1 MAQTDG
7 DDPELQAE
15 VRHKVA
21 NLFQLLS
28 TLTRLRM
35 QRAQAAESRRE
46 LGSLLEMVSAL
57 ALVHQRLLSPG
68 GEDFAL
74 CLADMADHWRRRSE
88 GRPIAIEVT
97 TGAPLAVPE
106 SQASALALIANELV
120 ANALAHGFPDDRAGV
135 IRVALERLGDDRAAL
150 SVTDD
155 GIGYDPATVDDGR
168 LGLWLIKGLAAQVRG
183 DLSTTADN
191 GVSCRLE
198 FPG

>member
-1 MAQTDG
+1 VAQTSG
-7 DDPELQAE
+7 DAPERQAE

-35 QRAQAAESRRE
+35 QRAQEAQSRRE
-46 LGSLLEMVSAL
+46 LGALLEMVSAL
-57 ALVHQRLLSPG
+57 ALTHQRLLSPG

-74 CLADMADHWRRRSE
+74 CLGDMTDHWRRRCA
-88 GRPIAIEVT
+88 GRPIAIELT
-97 TGAPLAVPE
+97 SEPLVVHE
-106 SQASALALIANELV
+106 SHASALALIANELV
-120 ANALAHGFPDDRAGV
+120 SNALAHGFPDDRTGV
-135 IRVALERLGDDRAAL
+135 IRVALERVGDDRAML

-155 GIGYDPATVDDGR
+155 GIGYDLASVDDAR

-191 GVSCRLE
+191 GVSCRLG
-198 FPG
+198 FPR

>member
-1 MAQTDG
+1 MAQTNG
-7 DDPELQAE
+7 DDHERQAE

-28 TLTRLRM
+28 TLTRLRL
-35 QRAQAAESRRE
+35 QRAQDAESRRE

-74 CLADMADHWRRRSE
+74 CLTDMADHWRRRSA
-88 GRPIAIEVT
+88 GRPIAIELT
-97 TGAPLAVPE
+97 ATPLAVQE
-106 SQASALALIANELV
+106 SHASALALIANELV

-135 IRVALERLGDDRAAL
+135 IHVTLERLGDDRAAL

-155 GIGYDPATVDDGR
+155 GIGYDPATVDDAR

>member
-1 MAQTDG
+1 MAQTNG
-7 DDPELQAE
+7 DDPKRQAE
-15 VRHKVA
+15 VRHKIA

-35 QRAQAAESRRE
+35 QRAQEAESRRD

-57 ALVHQRLLSPG
+57 ALVHQRVLSPG

-74 CLADMADHWRRRSE
+74 CLGDMADHWRRRCA
-88 GRPIAIEVT
+88 GRPIAIELT
-97 TGAPLAVPE
+97 AAPLAVHE
-106 SQASALALIANELV
+106 SHASALALIANELV
-120 ANALAHGFPDDRAGV
+120 ANALARGFPDERAGV
-135 IRVALERLGDDRAAL
+135 IRVALERAGDDRAAL

-155 GIGYDPATVDDGR
+155 GIGYDPATVDDAR

>member
-1 MAQTDG
+1 VAQTNG
-7 DDPELQAE
+7 DDHERQAE

-35 QRAQAAESRRE
+35 QRAQEAQSQRD
-46 LGSLLEMVSAL
+46 LGSLLEMISAL

-74 CLADMADHWRRRSE
+74 CLAVLADHWRRRSA
-88 GRPIAIEVT
+88 GRPIAIELNV
-97 TGAPLAVPE
+97 APFDVHE
-106 SQASALALIANELV
+106 SHASALALIANELV
-120 ANALAHGFPDDRAGV
+120 ANSLAHAFPDDRAGV

-155 GIGYDPATVDDGR
+155 GIGYDPFVVDEGR

-183 DLSTTADN
+183 DLSTTADS

-198 FPG
+198 FAG